1 MSTMP
6 MDNLEMR
13 ALEERH
19 HLHQRATELK
29 TKITTKIT
37 TTRENLRDNLS
48 VTRQSREHFVPAAL
62 IATAAGLLSGYLFT
76 GMFTER

>member
-29 TKITTKIT
+29 TKIT